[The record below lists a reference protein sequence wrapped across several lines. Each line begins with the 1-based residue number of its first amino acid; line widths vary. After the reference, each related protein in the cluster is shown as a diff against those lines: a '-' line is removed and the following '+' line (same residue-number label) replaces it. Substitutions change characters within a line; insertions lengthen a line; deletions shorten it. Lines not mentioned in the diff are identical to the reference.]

1 MTSRR
6 PALLLRRL
14 ATAGL
19 ACMGLGAPLAA
30 QDGPRPMVEAGVA
43 ITVAVASVPGEAREV
58 RPVRDAQITVS
69 RQPMPSDRVV
79 AAIADD
85 AVAAPGTM
93 LLVLAAMMLWI
104 PGRRR

>member
-1 MTSRR
+1 MTHPR
-6 PALLLRRL
+6 PAMPLRRL
-14 ATAGL
+14 VTAAL
-19 ACMGLGAPLAA
+19 VFVCLGAPLAA
-30 QDGPRPMVEAGVA
+30 QDGPRPMPGAGGA
-43 ITVAVASVPGEAREV
+43 ITVAVASMPGDPREV

-69 RQPMPSDRVV
+69 RLAMPGEMV

-104 PGRRR
+104 AGRRR

>member
-1 MTSRR
+1 MNPPR
-6 PALLLRRL
+6 PALPLRRL
-14 ATAGL
+14 VSVAIVFV
-19 ACMGLGAPLAA
+19 CLGAPLAA
-30 QDGPRPMVEAGVA
+30 QDAPRPMVGGSAA

-58 RPVRDAQITVS
+58 RPVRDAQISVS
-69 RQPMPSDRVV
+69 RLPMPSDVV

-104 PGRRR
+104 AGRRR